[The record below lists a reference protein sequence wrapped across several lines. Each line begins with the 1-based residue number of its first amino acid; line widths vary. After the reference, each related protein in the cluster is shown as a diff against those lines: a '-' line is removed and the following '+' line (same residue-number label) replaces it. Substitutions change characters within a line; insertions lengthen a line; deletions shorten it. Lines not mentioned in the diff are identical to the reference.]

1 MAGFVQI
8 IEYRTSKPDEVAAL
22 GDEFQKSREAENDS
36 AVPGRGMTCADRD
49 NPGRY
54 FTIVEFDSYD
64 AAMEN
69 SKRSDTSEFAAKMME
84 LCDGAPTF
92 YNLDL
97 LQMQGAKN

>member
-22 GDEFQKSREAENDS
+22 TDEFQKSREAENDS
-36 AVPGRGMTCADRD
+36 AVPGRGMTCGDRD

-97 LQMQGAKN
+97 LQMEGTKN

>member
-1 MAGFVQI
+1 MAEFVQI

-22 GDEFQKSREAENDS
+22 SEQFRKSRAADNDG
-36 AVPGRGMTCADRD
+36 AAPARGMTCADRD
-49 NPGRY
+49 HPGRY
-54 FTIVEFDSYD
+54 FTVVEFDSYD

-97 LQMQGAKN
+97 LEREELR